1 MTAIEHYFTPSLPE
15 ANKSDKTARLISLQI
30 KFSLISILFAIG
42 YFLMSYFNGFLM
54 ARYLM
59 VISCSVFLLQL
70 IAFKYHIISLRITS
84 HIFVC
89 FCWIIVFVLSLAS
102 GGIQSHVLPWIS
114 LIPIMG
120 LLLLSKRAA
129 FLWSGMGFI
138 TVIFF
143 IQVDASQYIPTHL
156 LMNGNSL
163 LTASLH
169 IGLQFIILTLTYIF
183 DRQQNSLIQ
192 KIEEQN
198 KTLVSSQEVMTA
210 QNETLVQSQKEL
222 AHQRDKVS
230 EQNVKIEE
238 ARKIIEAQ
246 HQILLDKN
254 EGLESEIKKRTKE
267 LVEYNQQLEQF
278 AFMSSHNL
286 RAPIARILGLGNL
299 LEITTHKEDENKIK
313 TNLISSARELDRIV
327 KDLNTILDLRKN
339 SISSVQDID
348 LEKEF
353 HLIKLNLEREITE
366 TNTAIT
372 INFTA
377 APTIRTVRPYL
388 DSILLNLIGNAIK
401 YRHPNRIPEI
411 EVRSEMRDNLFYMI
425 VKDNG
430 IGLDLNQHGHK
441 VFTIYSRFHN
451 HVEGKG
457 LGLYLVK
464 TQCEALG
471 GKVEIESSLEKGTTF
486 TISLI
491 PSP

>member
-1 MTAIEHYFTPSLPE
+1 MTAIEHYFTPTLSK
-15 ANKSDKTARLISLQI
+15 ANQSEKTARLISLQV
-30 KFSLISILFAIG
+30 KFSLISVLFAVG
-42 YFLMSYFNGFLM
+42 YFVMSYFNGFLM

-59 VISCSVFLLQL
+59 VITSMVFLLQL
-70 IAFKYHIISLRITS
+70 IAFKYQVVSLRFTS
-84 HIFVC
+84 HAFVS
-89 FCWIIVFVLSLAS
+89 FCWVIVFVLTLAS

-120 LLLLSKRAA
+120 LVLLSKRAA
-129 FLWSGMGFI
+129 FLWGGIGVI

-143 IQVDASQYIPTHL
+143 IQVDASPYIPTRL
-156 LMNGNSL
+156 LMTGNTV

-169 IGLQFIILTLTYIF
+169 IGLQFIILILTYIF

-192 KIEEQN
+192 KIEQQN
-198 KTLVSSQEVMTA
+198 NTLVFSQEAMTS
-210 QNETLVQSQKEL
+210 QNEMLVKNQKEL
-222 AHQRDKVS
+222 AEQRDKVS
-230 EQNVKIEE
+230 EQNVKLEE
-238 ARKIIEAQ
+238 ARKIIEDQ
-246 HQILLDKN
+246 HQILLEKN

-299 LEITTHKEDENKIK
+299 LEITTQSDDENKIK
-313 TNLISSARELDRIV
+313 KNLISSARELDRIV

-339 SISSVQDID
+339 SITSAQDIE
-348 LEKEF
+348 LENEF
-353 HLIKLNLEREITE
+353 NLIKLNLEKEITE
-366 TNTAIT
+366 TNASIK
-372 INFTA
+372 INFTG

-388 DSILLNLIGNAIK
+388 DSILINLISNAIK
-401 YRHPNRIPEI
+401 YRHPSRRPEI
-411 EVRSEMRDNLFYMI
+411 EVLSEMRGNHFFLI

-430 IGLDLNQHGHK
+430 IGLDLNQHGRK
-441 VFTIYSRFHN
+441 VFTLYSRFHN

-471 GKVEIESSLEKGTTF
+471 GKVDIDSSPEKGTTF
-486 TISLI
+486 TVSLM